1 MKPMTLPARRAL
13 WIGLGFSLA
22 MLGLIVVGN
31 PALARF
37 QVFSVKTN
45 PLDYIW
51 RLSEPTTLTRM
62 LVWSSYLAHQL
73 ASWALIWHAQRSK
86 PKYSTML
93 HPFNLAAMSMN
104 GVFMLW
110 HWVQTQWT
118 YDGLAQDV
126 SILTSQGAVIVM
138 LVLVL
143 AMETH
148 RRGLF
153 FGKQIGFRREFV
165 AFLRRYHGYLFSWA
179 LVYTFWYHPMV
190 STPGHL
196 VGFLYMSFLLIQSS
210 LYYTRLHIN
219 RWWTFVLEFMVLPH
233 GVIVAVMNG
242 NGLWPMFLLGF
253 FALVVVTQMFGLPIP
268 NQARWAIVG
277 VFVAMNLVVYALGQR
292 PLRALPRDLLAIPA
306 IEYVSLF
313 VLYALF
319 LLGMGSIALVRR
331 LSARPSPRYR

>member
-1 MKPMTLPARRAL
+1 MVVWFSYMTHQLTS
-13 WIGLGFSLA
+13 W
-22 MLGLIVVGN
+22 GLIW
-31 PALARF
+31 
-37 QVFSVKTN
+37 
-45 PLDYIW
+45 Y
-51 RLSEPTTLTRM
+51 
-62 LVWSSYLAHQL
+62 
-73 ASWALIWHAQRSK
+73 AQRSK
-86 PKYSTML
+86 PIYTTTL
-93 HPFNLAAMSMN
+93 HPFNLAAMGVN
-104 GVFMLW
+104 GVFMFW

-126 SILTSQGAVIVM
+126 SILTSQGAVILM
-138 LVLVL
+138 LVVVL

-210 LYYTRLHIN
+210 LFYTRLHIN
-219 RWWTFVLEFMVLPH
+219 RWWTFGLEVMVLPH

-242 NGLWPMFLLGF
+242 NDLWPMFLIGF
-253 FALVVVTQMFGLPIP
+253 FALVVATQMFGLPIT
-268 NQARWAIVG
+268 NRARWAIVG
-277 VFVAMNLVVYALGQR
+277 MFVAMNLVMYTWWQR

-306 IEYVSLF
+306 IEYVSIF

-319 LLGMGSIALVRR
+319 LLGLGGIAVYHRLFVRPDR
-331 LSARPSPRYR
+331 AGTAVKVDDAQTPPPG